1 MEKYYL
7 FLFCL
12 KKRNLDLFSIVA
24 AESVRR
30 HFREMKIALTSLCT
44 GFGDVDSEFVLD
56 SDSSRYSFA
65 VSFFVEYSLMF
76 GMVDKDSVLSTLFAF
91 LG

>member
-7 FLFCL
+7 YLFCF

-65 VSFFVEYSLMF
+65 VLFFENAL
-76 GMVDKDSVLSTLFAF
+76 
-91 LG
+91 